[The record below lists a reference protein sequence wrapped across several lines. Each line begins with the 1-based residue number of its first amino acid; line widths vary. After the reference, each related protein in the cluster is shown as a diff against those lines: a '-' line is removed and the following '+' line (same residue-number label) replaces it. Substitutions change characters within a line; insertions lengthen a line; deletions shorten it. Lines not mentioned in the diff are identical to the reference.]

1 MKNVWTNYGLIP
13 EEVFR
18 ALTNAANLD
27 TVIPTIWSP
36 VLEQKYTDLLRLQQF
51 AVMNDELEN
60 KPGDEVIINQLNDIG
75 MAVDME
81 GLPNVPY
88 TGETAMGSE
97 TPWNNTDIVE
107 TALTTEEVVRLTP
120 TMKFKGV
127 KTTLKALNRSFVN
140 TMQDVTSQLA
150 YSMSSKMEFDAFNAL
165 SGGGTRL
172 GKAAPA
178 SIVIGDTAS
187 LAMAKDAKEAFDV
200 AVKMNPQFYF
210 EGDTIVC
217 LLHPYQAR
225 DITDDSDWEELV
237 RRQPALLQNVFKGEL
252 FNYMGVRYVKSTMV
266 KFYAG
271 GTITNVA
278 STAMW
283 RLKTGAGAGAS
294 KRWWFVDAGG
304 VQRGNIA
311 PRYQITD
318 FGAGPNALTVTP
330 DASDAPYKPKIV
342 AVDYKEGWVE
352 FDKAIGATVAP
363 SAVFSW
369 GSLPVYDMMFIG
381 QRAFSVAY
389 KMRPQLTKE
398 ITNYG
403 LFVGIGAVADWDV
416 KKLRTEQ
423 IYKTLTV
430 G

>member
-1 MKNVWTNYGLIP
+1 MKNQWTNYGLLP

-18 ALTNAANLD
+18 SLTTAVNLD

-36 VLEQKYTDLLRLQQF
+36 VLEQKYEDLLRLQQF

-60 KPGDEVIINQLNDIG
+60 KPGDEVIINQMNDIG

-88 TGETAMGSE
+88 TGETPMGSE

-107 TALTTEEVVRLTP
+107 TGITTEEVTRLIP
-120 TMKFKGV
+120 TQKFKAV

-150 YSMSSKMEFDAFNAL
+150 YSMSSKMEYDSFNSL
-165 SGGGTRL
+165 SSGGTRL
-172 GKAAPA
+172 GRANPGA
-178 SIVIGDTAS
+178 VLVGDSAT

-200 AVKMNPQFYF
+200 TVKMNPQFYF

-271 GTITNVA
+271 GALTNVA
-278 STAMW
+278 ATGMWNTPTA
-283 RLKTGAGAGAS
+283 LVPATAS
-294 KRWWFVDAGG
+294 KRWYFQSLG
-304 VQRGNIA
+304 VQRKYIA

-318 FGAGPNALTVTP
+318 FGVGPNALTVTP
-330 DASDAPYKPKIV
+330 DATDVPYKPKIV
-342 AVDYKEGWVE
+342 AVNYYDGFVE
-352 FDKAIGATVAP
+352 FDRPIGATAAP
-363 SAVFSW
+363 QAVFTW
-369 GSLPVYDMMFIG
+369 GTLPVFDMMFIG

-403 LFVGIGAVADWDV
+403 LFVGIGSVADWDV

-423 IYKTLTV
+423 IFKTLTV